1 MGGFYNLQHTV
12 RNLVERNSAS
22 ARAAAGRQEL
32 TGILPTPHSSLVSG
46 ALPPDAS
53 PTPPRTGHQRCTAA
67 QTAST
72 ARPAPSRPAPRR
84 PSSPLRPPSC
94 TPQLAPCCV
103 AQERALAMACLL
115 MAARKFVTAAR
126 HAHGALLRRA
136 CMLRPERTFLTA
148 RQPANLPSCTAHPV
162 QHFHKHYKYCCTL
175 PDSCDPPCPSE
186 DALLLPCPL
195 QCVCTVLRQQSGWC
209 ETRRQASLAS

>member
-1 MGGFYNLQHTV
+1 MGYRLVGLVQYLVHGRDTIISPALSSHRSRV
-12 RNLVERNSAS
+12 RC
-22 ARAAAGRQEL
+22 
-32 TGILPTPHSSLVSG
+32 LPTQ
-46 ALPPDAS
+46 A
-53 PTPPRTGHQRCTAA
+53 PPRRALATNDAQLRRQRP
-67 QTAST
+67 
-72 ARPAPSRPAPRR
+72 RRVLHLRPRR

-162 QHFHKHYKYCCTL
+162 LHFHKHYKYCCTL

-195 QCVCTVLRQQSGWC
+195 QCVCIVLRQQSGWS